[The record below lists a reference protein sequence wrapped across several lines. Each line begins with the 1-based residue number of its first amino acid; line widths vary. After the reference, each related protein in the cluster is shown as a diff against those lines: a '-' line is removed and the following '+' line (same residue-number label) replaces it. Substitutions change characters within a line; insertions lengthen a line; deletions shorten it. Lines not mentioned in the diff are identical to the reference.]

1 MAIHPVILSGG
12 SGTRLWPLSR
22 VSLPKQLLPLT
33 SELSLLQETVL
44 RVAQFPEI
52 APPLLVCNHEH
63 RFLIAEQLRMV
74 GVAPRAILLE
84 PVGRNTAAAAAVA
97 ALELIADDP
106 EAILLVL
113 PSDHV
118 VKNHQALLD
127 SVLAASSAAK
137 TGHIVTFGIT
147 PESPAT
153 GYGYIEGGEL
163 LDGQHSC
170 RRITRFVEKPD
181 LATAERL
188 LAAGGHY
195 WNSGMFVFSAAHY
208 LEELKKLQPAVL
220 AACTRARESAQVD
233 LEFTRLD
240 PAAFTA
246 SPSISIDYAVMEHTG
261 HGAVLPV
268 DLGWSDVGSWNA
280 LWEVNAKN
288 SQGNVLLGD
297 VVTDN
302 VSNTLVNAQN
312 RMVAAVGVQD
322 LVIVE
327 TSDAV
332 LVAHKSESQNVKRI
346 VDQLQAA
353 ARTEHIAHRRVYRP
367 WGWYESVD
375 QGERFQVKRLMVK
388 PGARLS
394 LQMHHHRAEH
404 WVVVMGTAKVTRNG
418 AELLVSENESTY
430 IPIGTSHRLEN
441 PGKVPLHIIE
451 VQSGCYL
458 GEDDI
463 VRFEDSYNRT

>member
-22 VSLPKQLLPLT
+22 TTLPKQLLPLT
-33 SELSLLQETVL
+33 SELSLLQQTVL
-44 RVAQFPEI
+44 RVALFPEI
-52 APPLLVCNHEH
+52 APPLVVCNHEH
-63 RFLIAEQLRMV
+63 RFLIAEQLRTV

-84 PVGRNTAAAAAVA
+84 PVGRNTAPAAAVA
-97 ALELIADDP
+97 ALALADEDP
-106 EAILLVL
+106 DAILLTL

-118 VKNHQALLD
+118 IKNHQALLD
-127 SVLAASSAAK
+127 AVLSASVAAK
-137 TGHIVTFGIT
+137 AGHIVTFGIT
-147 PESPAT
+147 PAAPAT
-153 GYGYIEGGEL
+153 GYGYIQSGEAL
-163 LDGQHSC
+163 AGLDGCH
-170 RRITRFVEKPD
+170 RIARFIEKPD
-181 LATAERL
+181 LAAAERL
-188 LAAGGHY
+188 IAAGGHY
-195 WNSGMFVFSAAHY
+195 WNSGIFVFSAARY
-208 LEELKKLQPAVL
+208 LEELRRLQPQVL
-220 AACTRARESAQVD
+220 DACTQARKLAQTD
-233 LEFTRLD
+233 PEFTRLD
-240 PAAFTA
+240 QAAFAA

-261 HGAVLPV
+261 CGAVLPV

-280 LWEVNAKN
+280 LWEVHDKN
-288 SQGNVLLGD
+288 DEGNVLHGD

-353 ARTEHIAHRRVYRP
+353 ARTEHITHRRVYRP

-375 QGERFQVKRLMVK
+375 EGERFQVKRLMVN

-418 AELLVSENESTY
+418 EEMLVSENESTY

-441 PGKVPLHIIE
+441 PGKVALHIIE

-463 VRFEDSYNRT
+463 VRFEDSYNRV

>member
-22 VSLPKQLLPLT
+22 TSLPKQLLPLT

-74 GVAPRAILLE
+74 AVAPSGILLE
-84 PVGRNTAAAAAVA
+84 PLGRNTAPAAAIA
-97 ALELIADDP
+97 ALKLSRADAD
-106 EAILLVL
+106 AILLVL

-118 VKNHQALLD
+118 IKNHGALLD
-127 SVLAASSAAK
+127 AVLAAAQAASN
-137 TGHIVTFGIT
+137 GYIVTFGIT
-147 PESPAT
+147 PSGPAT
-153 GYGYIEGGEL
+153 GYGYIESSEAIEGIPGCHGIREF
-163 LDGQHSC
+163 
-170 RRITRFVEKPD
+170 TEKPD
-181 LATAERL
+181 LATAERF
-188 LAAGGHY
+188 LASGQHY
-195 WNSGMFVFSAAHY
+195 WNSGMFVFSARY
-208 LEELKKLQPAVL
+208 FLEELRRLQPAL
-220 AACTRARESAQVD
+220 MSACEQALDKAIVD

-240 PAAFTA
+240 PDTFSACT
-246 SPSISIDYAVMEHTG
+246 SISIDYAVMEHTPR
-261 HGAVLPV
+261 GAVLPV
-268 DLGWSDVGSWNA
+268 ELGWSDVGSWDA
-280 LWEVNAKN
+280 LWQVNEKN
-288 SQGNVLLGD
+288 GEGNVLHGD

-302 VSNTLVNAQN
+302 VTNTLIKAQN

-322 LVIVE
+322 LVIIE

-346 VDQLQAA
+346 VDQLHAA
-353 ARTEHIAHRRVYRP
+353 ARTEHISHRRVYRP

-375 QGERFQVKRLMVK
+375 QGERFQVKRLMVN

-394 LQMHHHRAEH
+394 LQLHHHRAEH
-404 WVVVMGTAKVTRNG
+404 WVVVTGTARVHRDGK
-418 AELLVSENESTY
+418 EMLLSENESTY
-430 IPIGTSHRLEN
+430 IPIGASHRLEN

-463 VRFEDSYNRT
+463 VRIEDSYNRA